1 MYTEQPSFEIR
12 LLGNID
18 VRIAGESI
26 HLSSVKQR
34 SILCLLA
41 RTANRVVPTTELED
55 ELWFGSPPPTA
66 AAALRVHIAGLRGAL
81 APAKDR
87 CQIVQSGRGYRLD
100 VEPECIDVLRFDR
113 ASETINGF
121 GLSDLNDTV
130 ALWRGEP
137 FDGADSPRLREHAL
151 HLKRLLIEVTERRFE
166 LQLAAGRHHD
176 VVESLADA
184 VRTHPYRE
192 RLVGHLMLALYRC
205 GRQTEALAEFEDTRR
220 RLLTELGLDP
230 SPQLTTLQLQ
240 ILDHRVPPVPE
251 RTEGPDRH
259 STIGRSDPSNWTVAF
274 PASLARLGGVLV
286 GRSGERRL
294 VESELDARATDVAG
308 ATMVISGA
316 AGLGKSRLLEEVGAL
331 AFAKNMHVLHGW
343 FSSDGP
349 AFEGISEL
357 LRPIFAEVPEQLLNG
372 ELASASRHLERIVP
386 AIAFR
391 RDGQIMART
400 TETERLPLFE
410 AVHSLLK
417 FLRGPG
423 GPGGAVLV
431 LDDIQWADD
440 GSLELLRFLS
450 RRGLP
455 KGILLVVAAR
465 TGPKSE
471 RAAQVLAEFA
481 RSSTTTWIELLA
493 FDHATV
499 ADLVRSHHPD
509 RPDSMIDAHT
519 ERLLETTAGIPL
531 LVTAS
536 LNRGDES
543 TQSADRHAV
552 ASVLEDQLRSLSES
566 TAAVLR
572 HASVSAAPFGPEF
585 LESFGHGWEEVAD
598 ALHEGL
604 DAGVL
609 VRVPASAR
617 AFRFRHDLWRERL
630 YSRFSDRER
639 IAAHAVAGTFAN
651 EAGPTWTYDLAYHSC
666 LAVPMIDVG
675 LAVSRSTAA
684 AEQALAMQGFESAAQ
699 LVERALSLELE
710 RPASFRKE
718 NVRRVT
724 CRARCIA
731 GRAWA
736 LAGDYGRATE
746 RFHEAFAIAEEV
758 NDYQSAAAVVLGL
771 TEKGLALLTNTRLT
785 QMIQTARTMV
795 PEGERLLRLRLDAA
809 YIESLDNDPDWVR
822 VNQAAEDLV
831 AELRSTNDPVALATA
846 LIVLGRR
853 QNGDPDVSKL
863 VSVSNEARALTKRS
877 EGRAAYLHALDFSV
891 LAQLRVGNL
900 PQAKHLLLEYEFV
913 SESYPQPWD
922 QCLCASFHA
931 TLNMLGGDRA
941 RALASIQ
948 HARALGER
956 YQTADFEGAYAS
968 QLFVDGIFNGSVAP
982 LRQAVEAAAAQY
994 STVPAWQCAL
1004 ALAMVHSDRNRNARI
1019 QTDAA
1024 AMVRTAVDEFGAG
1037 SRKNFWL
1044 TGLAVAAEFAHHE
1057 NDSEVGIRVADLL
1070 RNYTDQLVVVSIGIA
1085 SLSSVDHYA
1094 GLALAAA
1101 GEIPMAADR
1110 FRTAIDWAKRN
1121 EAQTCEMDA
1130 TLRLAEVLERR
1141 GDRADRNEIAWL
1153 QSQGRQL
1160 ASATGFTGRLPTQ

>member
-1 MYTEQPSFEIR
+1 MIPKQPEFEIR

-41 RTANRVVPTTELED
+41 RTPNRVVPATELED

-66 AAALRVHIAGLRGAL
+66 PAALRVHIAGLRGAL
-81 APAKDR
+81 APAKEW
-87 CQIVQSGRGYRLD
+87 CQIAQWDRGYRLD

-176 VVESLADA
+176 IVESLADA

-192 RLVGHLMLALYRC
+192 RLIGYLMLALYRC

-220 RLLTELGLDP
+220 RLRTELGLDP
-230 SPQLTTLQLQ
+230 SPQLATLQLQ
-240 ILDHRVPPVPE
+240 ILEHQVPPVPDSIIE
-251 RTEGPDRH
+251 PTLSIAEAQAGD
-259 STIGRSDPSNWTVAF
+259 RSDWTVPF
-274 PASLARLGGVLV
+274 PSSLARLGGVLV

-294 VESELDARATDVAG
+294 VESELDATDSKTAG
-308 ATMVISGA
+308 ATIVISGA

-331 AFAKNMHVLHGW
+331 AFAKNKHVLHGW

-349 AFEGISEL
+349 AFEGISES
-357 LRPIFAEVPEQLLNG
+357 LRPMFAEVPEQLLNG
-372 ELASASRHLERIVP
+372 ELAGASRHLERIVP

-391 RDGQIMART
+391 RDGQVMNRT

-410 AVHSLLK
+410 AVHSLLE
-417 FLRGPG
+417 FLSGR
-423 GPGGAVLV
+423 GGAVLV

-493 FDHATV
+493 FDHATL
-499 ADLVRSHHPD
+499 ADLVQSHHPD
-509 RPDSMIDAHT
+509 RSDTINSAHT
-519 ERLLETTAGIPL
+519 QRLLEETAGIPL
-531 LVTAS
+531 LVTTS
-536 LNRGDES
+536 LSRGHADES
-543 TQSADRHAV
+543 SRSADSHAV
-552 ASVLEDQLRSLSES
+552 ASVLEDQLRSFSER

-675 LAVSRSTAA
+675 LAVSRSTTA
-684 AEQALAMQGFESAAQ
+684 AEQALAMQGFEAAAQ

-718 NVRRVT
+718 SVRRVT
-724 CRARCIA
+724 CRAQCTA

-736 LAGDYGRATE
+736 LAGDSGRATE
-746 RFHEAFAIAEEV
+746 RFHEAFALAEEV
-758 NDYQSAAAVVLGL
+758 NDYQTAAAVVLGL
-771 TEKGLALLTNTRLT
+771 TEKGLALLTNSRLT
-785 QMIQTARTMV
+785 QMIQTARAMV

-822 VNQAAEDLV
+822 VNQAAEELV
-831 AELRSTNDPVALATA
+831 AELRLTNDPVALATA
-846 LIVLGRR
+846 LIVHGRR

-863 VSVSNEARALTKRS
+863 VPISDEARALTKRS
-877 EGRAAYLHALDFSV
+877 EGRAPYLHALDFSV

-900 PQAKHLLLEYEFV
+900 PQAKHLLLEYEFA

-922 QCLCASFHA
+922 QFLCASFHA
-931 TLNMLGGDRA
+931 TLSMLGGDRA
-941 RALASIQ
+941 RALATMQ
-948 HARALGER
+948 HARALGEQ

-968 QLFVDGIFNGSVAP
+968 QLFVDGIFNGSVGP
-982 LRQAVEAAAAQY
+982 LLPAVEAAASQY
-994 STVPAWQCAL
+994 STVPAWQCAR
-1004 ALAMVHSDRNRNARI
+1004 ALAMVHSNRNARI

-1024 AMVRTAVDEFGAG
+1024 AMVRATVDEFGVG

-1044 TGLAVAAEFAHHE
+1044 TGLAIAAEFAHHE
-1057 NDSEVGIRVADLL
+1057 HDAEVGIRVARLL
-1070 RNYTDQLVVVSIGIA
+1070 QNYTDQLVVVSIGIA
-1085 SLSSVDHYA
+1085 SLSPVDHYA

-1101 GEIPMAADR
+1101 GEIPMAVDR
-1110 FRTAIDWAKRN
+1110 LRTAIDWAKRN

-1130 TLRLAEVLERR
+1130 SLRLAEILERR
-1141 GDRADRNEIAWL
+1141 SDRADRSEIDWL
-1153 QSQGRQL
+1153 QSQGRKL